1 MGGGSIWLRHP
12 VPKFNR
18 EAVERSAPVVNRH
31 RPLFGDPLQG
41 HVIELEDR
49 FLMGKHPAILADLP
63 QGPVDRFNGVGRVDG
78 FADLG
83 RILQERD
90 ELRPVCA
97 PALANGGIFTVPL
110 TL

>member
-49 FLMGKHPAILADLP
+49 FLMGKHPAILADFT
-63 QGPVDRFNGVGRVDG
+63 QGPVDRSLQKNVNELEFPSRLLSCSLD
-78 FADLG
+78 FAIQPRTGMCPVTLG
-83 RILQERD
+83 R
-90 ELRPVCA
+90 A
-97 PALANGGIFTVPL
+97 H
-110 TL
+110 